1 MADEGPKYGMLTNP
15 ARDIVREIRSA
26 KRMGFD
32 FVELGLEIPEGSAD
46 ALRRKREAILKVL
59 ASFSHPPIAHTAYWL
74 DLWTDYE
81 EVRKAYLNICKRLVQ
96 VAVSLGCMKI
106 NIHSPHFYGRYSRN
120 GKHKRRGLSN
130 FVKSLREISSFSRPR
145 EVMVILENIPTPKS
159 VRLKD
164 FSYIIES
171 VRDVG
176 VHLDTG
182 HAFIENGM
190 RGIERYLRTFRQ
202 RLEHIHFN
210 DNLGISDEHIGIG
223 DGAVDFIKVMNIL
236 RRFRYSKTI
245 TLEVFSSRKDLRD
258 SLRYVKDLEKDLWSR

>member
-1 MADEGPKYGMLTNP
+1 MADERPKYGMLTNP

-26 KRMGFD
+26 KSMGFD

-46 ALRRKREAILKVL
+46 ALKGKQEAILKVL
-59 ASFSHPPIAHTAYWL
+59 ASFSHPAIAHTAYWL

-81 EVRKAYLNICKRLVQ
+81 EVRNAYVNICKRLVH
-96 VAVSLGCMKI
+96 VAASLGCMKI
-106 NIHSPHFYGRYSRN
+106 NIHSPHFYGKYSQIE
-120 GKHKRRGLSN
+120 KHKRRGLSN
-130 FVKSLREISSFSRPR
+130 FVKSLREISSFSKPR
-145 EVMVILENIPTPKS
+145 GVMVILENSPTPKS

-164 FSYIIES
+164 FSHIVES
-171 VRDVG
+171 VRDIG

-182 HAFIENGM
+182 HAFIEEGM
-190 RGIERYLRTFRQ
+190 RGVEMYLRAFRQ

-223 DGAVDFIKVMNIL
+223 DGAVDFIKVMKIL

-245 TLEVFSSRKDLRD
+245 TLEVFSSRKDLKD
-258 SLRYVKDLEKDLWSR
+258 SLKYVKDLEEDLWSR